1 MRDYDEWDD
10 RERRFTEKPVRTT
23 MSATFRI
30 WLVVV
35 LVVVL
40 GGLLSAGIW
49 YFKVGTSDI
58 RGAGNAEI
66 IKNEAGN
73 RIRAQ
78 EGFEKYF
85 QAILAADQTINLTAE
100 SLKTDPG
107 NPKLMTELMGQKQA
121 CMITVGQYNAK
132 ARSFSQADFRAADLP
147 FEIDNTNPQTD
158 CKENF
163 K

>member
-1 MRDYDEWDD
+1 MYDEWDE
-10 RERRFTEKPVRTT
+10 RERKFAEKPVRTT

-30 WLVVV
+30 WLIVI

-40 GGLLSAGIW
+40 GGLTSAGIW
-49 YFKVGTSDI
+49 FLKVGTSDI
-58 RGAGNAEI
+58 KGAGDAEI
-66 IKNEAGN
+66 VKNEAGN

-100 SLKTDPG
+100 SLKADP
-107 NPKLMTELMGQKQA
+107 NNLKLKTELMGQKQA
-121 CMITVGQYNAK
+121 CVGLVGQYNAK
-132 ARSFSQADFRAADLP
+132 SRSFTQADFRAADLP
-147 FEIDNTNPQTD
+147 YEIDTINPQTD